1 MSSTITE
8 MKNILEGVN
17 SRITEAEEQ
26 VSQRE
31 NRMVEKTAE
40 EQNKEKNNFKNENCL
55 RNLWDSIKHTN
66 IQIIRGPRRRRERV

>member
-40 EQNKEKNNFKNENCL
+40 EQNKEKIILKMRTVSETSGTALNTPTFKL
-55 RNLWDSIKHTN
+55 
-66 IQIIRGPRRRRERV
+66 